1 MISYS
6 TSPLKIY
13 TPPNTTQ
20 PPTCRATLLFLSLP
34 VFVSLSLSPCLLS
47 AFLTISRFPLRLA
60 QDRLINQAVCRD
72 FSSDA
77 RLLPN
82 LVDDG
87 FENRFFLTPF
97 APLREIL
104 RLGCGPAALVLC
116 GVPCY
121 LCFPA
126 RR

>member
-20 PPTCRATLLFLSLP
+20 PPTCRATLLYLSLP

-47 AFLTISRFPLRLA
+47 VFLSLSQFPLRLA

-87 FENRFFLTPF
+87 FDALCAFARDTAIGLRSGRTGSLRFSL
-97 APLREIL
+97 
-104 RLGCGPAALVLC
+104 
-116 GVPCY
+116 
-121 LCFPA
+121 
-126 RR
+126 